1 MSKNHIRSIKGTQDI
16 LPEESHK
23 WRILEKKIHDT
34 MELFNYGQIRTP
46 AFEKTELFDRGVG
59 LETDIVTKEMYSW
72 VDQGGERLT
81 LKPELTAPVSRAFI
95 QHSLGVQKPLTKLYY
110 IDALFRRERPQ
121 KGRFRQFH
129 QFGVEA
135 FGSEHPEIDCEIISI
150 AVTLFKELGL
160 QDLVLT
166 LNSIGSDSC
175 REEYKNELKEFLRP
189 HLNDLSA
196 SSQKRF
202 ENNPLRIL
210 DTKSPSELEI
220 IKNAPAISNF
230 WTNED
235 KEHFNELC
243 NLLDTL
249 KINYSIDP
257 NLVRGLDYYSR
268 TTFEI
273 ISPSIGA
280 QNAVCGGGRYDKLV
294 EMIGGKPTPGIG
306 FAAGVERIMMALKD
320 YPDNTHIYIYV
331 AGIGPKVRDAVV
343 KLTDELRQKNLP
355 TECDM
360 LRRSVKSQLRE
371 ANKIGA
377 RYAIIIGDKEFEN
390 NLVEVKNLE
399 NSKQEKIAIGS
410 VVDHMTSLSF

>member
-1 MSKNHIRSIKGTQDI
+1 MLPGRVPGAQCTQN
-16 LPEESHK
+16 
-23 WRILEKKIHDT
+23 
-34 MELFNYGQIRTP
+34 LF
-46 AFEKTELFDRGVG
+46 
-59 LETDIVTKEMYSW
+59 
-72 VDQGGERLT
+72 T
-81 LKPELTAPVSRAFI
+81 L
-95 QHSLGVQKPLTKLYY
+95 
-110 IDALFRRERPQ
+110 
-121 KGRFRQFH
+121 
-129 QFGVEA
+129 
-135 FGSEHPEIDCEIISI
+135 
-150 AVTLFKELGL
+150 
-160 QDLVLT
+160 
-166 LNSIGSDSC
+166 
-175 REEYKNELKEFLRP
+175 
-189 HLNDLSA
+189 
-196 SSQKRF
+196 
-202 ENNPLRIL
+202 
-210 DTKSPSELEI
+210 
-220 IKNAPAISNF
+220 
-230 WTNED
+230 
-235 KEHFNELC
+235 

-320 YPDNTHIYIYV
+320 YPDNKHIYIYV
-331 AGIGPKVRDAVV
+331 AGIGPKVRDVVV

>member
-1 MSKNHIRSIKGTQDI
+1 
-16 LPEESHK
+16 
-23 WRILEKKIHDT
+23 
-34 MELFNYGQIRTP
+34 
-46 AFEKTELFDRGVG
+46 
-59 LETDIVTKEMYSW
+59 MYSW
-72 VDQGGERLT
+72 IDQGGERLT
-81 LKPELTAPVSRAFI
+81 LKPELTAPVSRAFV
-95 QHSLGVQKPLTKLYY
+95 QHSLGIQKPLTKLYY

-166 LNSIGSDSC
+166 LNSIGSESC
-175 REEYKNELKEFLRP
+175 REDYKNELKEFLKP
-189 HLNDLSA
+189 HLSDLSA

-249 KINYSIDP
+249 KINYLIDS

-273 ISPSIGA
+273 ISPSLGA

-306 FAAGVERIMMALKD
+306 FAAGIERIMMALKD

-331 AGIGPKVRDAVV
+331 VGIGPKVRDAVI

-410 VVDHMTSLSF
+410 VVNHMTSLSF